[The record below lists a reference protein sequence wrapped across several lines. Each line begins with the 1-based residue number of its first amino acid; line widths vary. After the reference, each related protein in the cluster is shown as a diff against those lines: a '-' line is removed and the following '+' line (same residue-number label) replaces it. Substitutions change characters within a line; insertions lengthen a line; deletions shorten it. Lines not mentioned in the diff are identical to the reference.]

1 MNLHNA
7 LLTCIFL
14 YAIMYVGKIGSDK
27 EAILLGMT
35 KEELL
40 AFRLENLARGRE
52 TATPEERSAS
62 AKKAAATRAQKRNFH
77 LLAKYMM
84 EAEIPDQ
91 DAAKEELEMHGFT
104 QTDYQAAV
112 FWSQLKKAIYNG
124 DTEAAKYVRDT
135 SGYKPTDSMQIGNL
149 DDKPFETLD
158 LSKLSNEELRS
169 LIAKRETAE

>member
-1 MNLHNA
+1 
-7 LLTCIFL
+7 
-14 YAIMYVGKIGSDK
+14 MYIGKIGSEK
-27 EAILLGMT
+27 EAILLGVT
-35 KEELL
+35 KDEMP
-40 AFRLENLARGRE
+40 ASRLNLERYMANS
-52 TATPEERSAS
+52 TPEERSAN

-84 EAEIPDQ
+84 EAEIPDE

-169 LIAKRETAE
+169 LIAKRTSEE

>member
-7 LLTCIFL
+7 LLTLHSKFV
-14 YAIMYVGKIGSDK
+14 IMYVGIIGSDK
-27 EAILLGMT
+27 EAILVAMT

-40 AFRLENLARGRE
+40 AFRLQNLERGRNSLTHE
-52 TATPEERSAS
+52 QRSEN
-62 AKKAAATRAQKRNFH
+62 AKKASITRAQKKNFH
-77 LLAKYMM
+77 ALAKYMM
-84 EAEIPDQ
+84 EAEIPDE
-91 DAAKEELEMHGFT
+91 DAARAELELHGFE

-135 SGYKPTDSMQIGNL
+135 SGFKPTEAMQIGNL

-158 LSKLSNEELRS
+158 LSKLSNEELRAM
-169 LIAKRETAE
+169 IAKRTEE

>member
-1 MNLHNA
+1 
-7 LLTCIFL
+7 
-14 YAIMYVGKIGSDK
+14 MYVGKIGSEK
-27 EAILLGMT
+27 EAILLGVT
-35 KEELL
+35 KDGMP
-40 AFRLENLARGRE
+40 ASRLNLERYMANV
-52 TATPEERSAS
+52 TPEERSAN

-84 EAEIPDQ
+84 EAEIPDE

-169 LIAKRETAE
+169 LIAKRTSEE